1 MLLHFV
7 FIPCPDVNNVQSGS
21 CGINLLELEGV
32 RVVAAYI
39 LLGLARAVRVVIHG
53 ELWIIRIFVG
63 SRHRLV
69 QLDVITCREL
79 ILEYRF
85 IVVRQGVR
93 QSVARGICLR
103 ISRC

>member
-1 MLLHFV
+1 MERE
-7 FIPCPDVNNVQSGS
+7 C
-21 CGINLLELEGV
+21 V
-32 RVVAAYI
+32 RVVAADC
-39 LLGLARAVRVVIHG
+39 LPGLARAVRVVIHG

-69 QLDVITCREL
+69 QLDVIACREL

-93 QSVARGICLR
+93 QSVAHGICLR
-103 ISRC
+103 NGS